1 MKERFTMM
9 TEKVNAEKVISK
21 VETATVD
28 KVRLLLVDDHAMVR
42 EGIKMYLGF
51 DKALEVVGEA
61 SNGEEALEAA
71 ARLLPDVVLM
81 DLIMPVMDGI
91 SAILQLKKTHPGV
104 EIIALTSVLEDEK
117 VVGAV
122 QAGATGYLLKDS
134 KPQELIDAIHAA
146 GRGEVRLHPEAAK
159 RLMKQVKTPDMRESL
174 TPRETD
180 IVKMIGR
187 GYSNKD
193 ISKELELSEYTIK
206 AHVSS
211 LLSKLGLS
219 SRTQAALFALKQG
232 LVGLE

>member
-1 MKERFTMM
+1 MN
-9 TEKVNAEKVISK
+9 TETKIK
-21 VETATVD
+21 
-28 KVRLLLVDDHAMVR
+28 LLIVDDHAMVR
-42 EGIKMYLGF
+42 EGVKMYLKF
-51 DKALEVVGEA
+51 DPTLEVIGEA
-61 SNGEEALEAA
+61 SNGQEALE
-71 ARLLPDVVLM
+71 LLVQLSPDVILM
-81 DLIMPVMDGI
+81 DLVMPVLDGI
-91 SAILQLKKTHPGV
+91 STITEVKKRYPDI

-134 KPQELIDAIHAA
+134 KPQELIEAIYAA
-146 GRGEVRLHPEAAK
+146 GRGEVHLHPEAAK
-159 RLMKQVKTPDMRESL
+159 RLMRQVKTPDMRESL

-180 IVKMIGR
+180 ILKMIGR

-211 LLSKLGLS
+211 LLSKLELS
-219 SRTQAALFALKQG
+219 SRTQAALFSLKQG